1 MEFPFQ
7 DQIPDRQRLPPEQ
20 VRIIVLQAEP
30 YPDGQRVRV
39 FMKLTPFQKRPHL
52 EVTLTDPF
60 GDEADMVNI
69 IEPLSWQMEFTMHI
83 RGGYNP
89 GLYSINARLFYPEI
103 DPEGLELPGSNVE
116 GLDGDHRCLSFEIKA
131 SV

>member
-20 VRIIVLQAEP
+20 VRIIALQAEP

-52 EVTLTDPF
+52 EVTLTDPS
-60 GDEADMVNI
+60 GDEAGMVNI
-69 IEPLSWQMEFTMHI
+69 VEPLSWQMEFTMHI
-83 RGGYNP
+83 RGEYSP

-116 GLDGDHRCLSFEIKA
+116 VLDADYRCLSFEIKA
-131 SV
+131 SA